1 MMENGTNT
9 EYFDGGYFIRDKK
22 QIKCFEDGKKGLK
35 IITQAQQNKLMMQA
49 SIYAADK
56 VGRGT
61 PNQQQRQQKQKLFDS
76 ESSDDDNEE
85 EQEQEQIKPQPV
97 KKK

>member
-1 MMENGTNT
+1 MMENGTIT

-35 IITQAQQNKLMMQA
+35 LVTQAKQNKLMMQA
-49 SIYAADK
+49 
-56 VGRGT
+56 RGA

-76 ESSDDDNEE
+76 ESSDDDIEE

-97 KKK
+97 KKKVRVDFTSN

>member
-1 MMENGTNT
+1 MDKSQAYKFMMENGTNT

-49 SIYAADK
+49 
-56 VGRGT
+56 RGT
-61 PNQQQRQQKQKLFDS
+61 PSKQKQKLFDS
-76 ESSDDDNEE
+76 EPSDDEIDE

-97 KKK
+97 KKKV